1 MKLIVI
7 LFALLCAACVIG
19 ATAPGKRLCASCID
33 KAMKNLGSANKKI
46 NWYNHPWR

>member
-19 ATAPGKRLCASCID
+19 AIAAAWADMDETEDEDDD
-33 KAMKNLGSANKKI
+33 KNV
-46 NWYNHPWR
+46 